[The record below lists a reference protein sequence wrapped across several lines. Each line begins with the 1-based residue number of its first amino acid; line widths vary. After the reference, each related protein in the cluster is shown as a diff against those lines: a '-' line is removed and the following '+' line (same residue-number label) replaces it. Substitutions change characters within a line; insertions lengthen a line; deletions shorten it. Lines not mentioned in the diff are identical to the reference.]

1 MKEKLT
7 EDKKVAKTLNQYFRT
22 ALNSLDITENKSLLA
37 ETENLKDPVEIAIKK
52 FENHP
57 NVLSVKETININ
69 ELFQFSEITS
79 RDFKRNQQS

>member
-7 EDKKVAKTLNQYFRT
+7 EDKKVAKTLNQYFST
-22 ALNSLDITENKSLLA
+22 ALNSLDIIENKSLLA

-57 NVLSVKETININ
+57 NVLSVKGTININ
-69 ELFQFSEITS
+69 ELF
-79 RDFKRNQQS
+79 

>member
-7 EDKKVAKTLNQYFRT
+7 EDKKVAKTLNQYFST
-22 ALNSLDITENKSLLA
+22 ALNSLDIIENKSLLA

-79 RDFKRNQQS
+79 RDFK